1 MNVSQKRILQLN
13 KKIVIA
19 IEGIDQIGK
28 TTFCRALQRKLSEE
42 LEFVKTTYEKPTIG
56 LNNINKTQ
64 YPLSDIRSIF
74 AIRNIGLFEEF
85 LFNANTHYINCKD
98 SEIIIRDRFNF
109 SELAYG
115 TTLRAHEYD
124 IFENIGKYIE
134 WNSWFEK
141 SLDDIA
147 IVIPITFYLNGNAN
161 EDEVVASG
169 VLNKVNKKFKDIHMI
184 SEFKNKQMIMINM
197 DSETNL
203 TDILDFVPQVYN
215 QIMEILNKQ

>member
-1 MNVSQKRILQLN
+1 MNMSQKNILQLN

-19 IEGIDQIGK
+19 VEGIDQIGK
-28 TTFCRALQRKLSEE
+28 TTFCKALQRKMSHE
-42 LEFVKTTYEKPTIG
+42 LENIKITYEKPTIG
-56 LNNINKTQ
+56 LNNINKSQ

-85 LFNANTHYINCKD
+85 LFNANTHYINRRD

-124 IFENIGKYIE
+124 IFKNIEKYIE

-169 VLNKVNKKFKDIHMI
+169 ILNKVNKKFMDIHKI
-184 SEFKNKQMIMINM
+184 SEFKNKQMITINM

-215 QIMEILNKQ
+215 QVMEIITQ